1 MRTLQVTLAVLALA
15 AASLLVTGEAHAQG
29 GWRAYHRSTW
39 YGSPYART
47 RLVPNTTAVYP
58 YAFKGAYYWPR
69 EPYGNYYPY
78 HIDPTPDITIQGIGP
93 GIP

>member
-1 MRTLQVTLAVLALA
+1 MKRFLVRLCSVAVIVGSLACL
-15 AASLLVTGEAHAQG
+15 SEAHGQG

-39 YGSPYART
+39 YGSPFART

-58 YAFKGAYYWPR
+58 YAYHGAYYWPR
-69 EPYGNYYPY
+69 EPYGMYYPNY
-78 HIDPTPDITIQGIGP
+78 VDPTPDITIQGIGP

>member
-1 MRTLQVTLAVLALA
+1 MKALQVVLAGLVLTLGSLA
-15 AASLLVTGEAHAQG
+15 FSSEARAQG

-39 YGSPYART
+39 YGGPYART

-58 YAFKGAYYWPR
+58 YGYHGAYYFPR

-78 HIDPTPDITIQGIGP
+78 HIDPTPDITIQGMGP